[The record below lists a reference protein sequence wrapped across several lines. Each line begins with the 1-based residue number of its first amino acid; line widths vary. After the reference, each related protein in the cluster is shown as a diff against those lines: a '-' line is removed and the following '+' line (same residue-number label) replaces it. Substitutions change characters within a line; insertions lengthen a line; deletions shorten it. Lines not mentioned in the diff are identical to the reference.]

1 MVGDSV
7 GDSLIRI
14 KNGYRALKPEVT
26 LSYSKLVLAIV
37 KLLQK
42 EGFITSIK
50 ELKEK
55 NEIFVTLKYENEPG
69 SSTNKKPALTDV
81 KRISKPGLRVY
92 KGSNK
97 LPWVLNGLGI
107 AIISTPKGLMT
118 DKAARKE
125 SLGGEVMAYV
135 W

>member
-14 KNGYRALKPEVT
+14 KNGYRALKPEVV
-26 LSYSKLVLAIV
+26 LSYSKLVLAIA
-37 KLLQK
+37 KLLEQ

-50 ELKEK
+50 EVKEK
-55 NEIFVTLKYENEPG
+55 NEIFVTLKYENK
-69 SSTNKKPALTDV
+69 NPAITDV

-92 KGSNK
+92 KGSK
-97 LPWVLNGLGI
+97 QLPWVLNGLGI

-118 DKAARKE
+118 DKAARKA
-125 SLGGEVMAYV
+125 SLGGEIMAYV